1 VVASGREVWGYARP
15 SPAQPVARQVEVLLT
30 AGVPPERLLVDDD
43 PVRKHRPQLRGFHDD
58 VLSGKVP
65 AGSVLAV
72 AMLDR
77 LGLTIRETSR
87 LVRELH
93 EHGVGVRTLADV
105 LDLGTTPSL
114 TAAAELALAVL
125 GLVEDAEATYAR
137 ERVELSR
144 AIAAG
149 KGQQLGRARQ
159 VDPLTLTEALRLH
172 DDGVPVAEI
181 EQRMNITRSA
191 FYRLAARERGGPV
204 GVRRRRRPGLPEETR
219 AGLLNLKG
227 QMSMRRAAAY
237 TGCPSARCTACGASR
252 PIRRHDQH
260 KAARRPRLLA
270 HRDRRITR
278 AAHTAP
284 SPRYL
289 RLRCGSARLEGAATA
304 SLDASSRHNPCH
316 DRVDT
321 KQGRAPPKGTVGNSA
336 LACVGLVRSS
346 LRSPSR
352 SSPRFSRRR

>member
-1 VVASGREVWGYARP
+1 MDNRPRSSRPGKAESANRLRPWLSPTARPRVCRSCLSRSDLSHPFVQVTCGCVCLRPGGVGLRPTLARPAPRSSGRGAPGSGCTARP
-15 SPAQPVARQVEVLLT
+15 TPGGRRPRTQAPAA
-30 AGVPPERLLVDDD
+30 AGRL
-43 PVRKHRPQLRGFHDD
+43 HDD
-58 VLSGKVP
+58 MLSGKVP
-65 AGSVLAV
+65 AGSALAV
-72 AMLDR
+72 ATLDR

-93 EHGVGVRTLADV
+93 EPGAGVRTLADV
-105 LDLGTTPSL
+105 LDLDATPPL

-125 GLVEDAEATYAR
+125 GLVEDAGAPQR

-159 VDPLTLTEALRLH
+159 VDPLTLAEALRLY

-227 QMSMRRAAAY
+227 QMSMRRPAAVY
-237 TGCPSARCTACGASR
+237 EVSVSTVHGLWRR
-252 PIRRHDQH
+252 PIRRPQPTQDG
-260 KAARRPRLLA
+260 PPPS
-270 HRDRRITR
+270 
-278 AAHTAP
+278 AP
-284 SPRYL
+284 SP
-289 RLRCGSARLEGAATA
+289 
-304 SLDASSRHNPCH
+304 
-316 DRVDT
+316 DR
-321 KQGRAPPKGTVGNSA
+321 S
-336 LACVGLVRSS
+336 
-346 LRSPSR
+346 
-352 SSPRFSRRR
+352 